1 MSIAREALLEMQE
14 RIDEVKG
21 ALQAANVTCGGTRA
35 EPKDLDTYDFK
46 KDPKDFNVYWDVR
59 KGLIPIVGGA
69 RETGGLSRHLAC
81 GFAAC
86 FTYLCLPACVD
97 SIAFVVV
104 AYRLVDV
111 SSLLLQGLVSL

>member
-1 MSIAREALLEMQE
+1 MSTATEALLEMQE
-14 RIDEVKG
+14 RIDEVMG
-21 ALQAANVTCGGTRA
+21 ALQAANVTCGSTRA
-35 EPKDLDTYDFK
+35 EPKDLDTYEFK

-69 RETGGLSRHLAC
+69 RETGGPCRHLAC

-86 FTYLCLPACVD
+86 VTYLCLAACAG
-97 SIAFVVV
+97 SIAFVVL

-111 SSLLLQGLVSL
+111 SSLLLPGLTSA